1 MEYASLGLA
10 FLAGLVSIFS
20 PCVLPLLPIVLGT
33 AVSEHRLGPVALVAG
48 LAMSFLVL
56 GLFVATIGFS
66 LGLDSEFFRNVA
78 ALLLLSAGVILMVP
92 ALQAWLSML
101 TAPFGNRVQDRFGG
115 GQRQGLPGQF
125 AVGILLGAVWTP
137 CVGPTLGVASVLAA
151 QGRDL
156 FQVALTMFVF
166 AVGTALPLLL
176 LGLMSR
182 EALMRWRGRMLATGS
197 TGKMMLGI
205 ILVLMA
211 AIILSGIDKPLEAAL
226 LQVTPTWM
234 TEIGTRF

>member
-1 MEYASLGLA
+1 
-10 FLAGLVSIFS
+10 
-20 PCVLPLLPIVLGT
+20 
-33 AVSEHRLGPVALVAG
+33 
-48 LAMSFLVL
+48 
-56 GLFVATIGFS
+56 
-66 LGLDSEFFRNVA
+66 
-78 ALLLLSAGVILMVP
+78 
-92 ALQAWLSML
+92 ML

>member
-20 PCVLPLLPIVLGT
+20 PCVLPLLPVVLGT

-48 LAMSFLVL
+48 LALSFLVL

-66 LGLDSEFFRNVA
+66 LGLDGEFFRDLA
-78 ALLLLSAGVILMVP
+78 ALLLLLVGVILMVP
-92 ALQAWLSML
+92 TLQARLSML
-101 TAPFGNRVQDRFGG
+101 TAPFGNWVQDRFGG

-137 CVGPTLGVASVLAA
+137 CIGPTLGAASVLAA

-156 FQVALTMFVF
+156 VQVGLTMFVF
-166 AVGTALPLLL
+166 AVGAALPLLL
-176 LGLMSR
+176 LGLASR

-197 TGKMMLGI
+197 TGKMVLGI
-205 ILVLMA
+205 ILVLTG
-211 AIILSGIDKPLEAAL
+211 AIILTGIDKPLEAAL
-226 LQVTPTWM
+226 LQITPAWM